1 MTKVKNLDIG
11 LVRNNAKHKVGFYLA
26 DSFNS
31 LPMVAALEPLRI
43 ANRVSKDKLFQWSFI
58 TDDGEAVKASNDILH
73 DADYSIDSPPEI
85 DILVVIGPFFI
96 SDITNDKLINWVQ
109 EQHKQSKTI
118 IGLESGCHVLA
129 LAGLLEGKKCTTH
142 WEHREEY
149 KSYWPEHDVSND
161 IYEMEDN
168 IFTCSGGAAPLDMM
182 LYLIEQ
188 IYEHELAASVADCM
202 IHPHI
207 RNSGEPQKMDIA
219 FRTGINHPIV
229 LECIQLIES
238 NIEQPLT
245 PDELAN
251 LFEISKRQLERLF
264 LRYLKTSP
272 ARYYLTARLEKG
284 RLLLEGSNML
294 ITDIAKA
301 TGFRSVAHFSA
312 RYHSSYGIA
321 PKDAR
326 ENAIGK
332 NPS

>member
-1 MTKVKNLDIG
+1 MTKAQNIDIG
-11 LVRNNAKHKVGFYLA
+11 LVRKNAQHKVGFYLA
-26 DSFNS
+26 ESFNS

-43 ANRVSKDKLFQWSFI
+43 ANRVSKKRLFQWSFI
-58 TDDGEAVKASNDILH
+58 TDDGKPVKASNDISH
-73 DADYSIDSPPEI
+73 EANYSIESPPKI
-85 DILVVIGPFFI
+85 DILVVAGPFFI
-96 SDITNDKLINWVQ
+96 DDIKNERLVHWVQ
-109 EQHKQSKTI
+109 SQHKQSTTI
-118 IGLESGCHVLA
+118 IGLESGCHTLA
-129 LAGLLEGKKCTTH
+129 LAGLLDDKKCTTH

-149 KSYWPEHDVSND
+149 KDYWPHHDVSND
-161 IYEMEDN
+161 IYEMDDN
-168 IFTCSGGAAPLDMM
+168 VFTCSGGAAPLDMM

-188 IYEHELAASVADCM
+188 IYEFELAASVADCM

-207 RNSGEPQKMDIA
+207 RNSGEPQKMDLQY
-219 FRTGINHPIV
+219 RTGINHPVV

-251 LFEISKRQLERLF
+251 LFGISKRQLERLF

-272 ARYYLTARLEKG
+272 ARYYLTTRLEKG
-284 RLLLEGSNML
+284 RMLLEGSNML

-326 ENAIGK
+326 ENAIGT
-332 NPS
+332 NQI

>member
-1 MTKVKNLDIG
+1 MIKTQNLDIG
-11 LVRNNAKHKVGFYLA
+11 LVKKNAQHKVGFYIA
-26 DSFNS
+26 ESFNS

-43 ANRVSKDKLFQWSFI
+43 ANRVSKKRLFQWSFI
-58 TDDGEAVKASNDILH
+58 TDNGKAVKASNDILH
-73 DADYSIDSPPEI
+73 QADFSIESSPEI
-85 DILVVIGPFFI
+85 DILVVAGPFFI
-96 SDITNDKLINWVQ
+96 NDIKSDHLIDWIQ
-109 EQHKQSKTI
+109 RQHKTSTTI
-118 IGLESGCHVLA
+118 IGLESGCHTLA
-129 LAGLLEGKKCTTH
+129 LAGLLEDKKCTTH

-149 KSYWPEHDVSND
+149 KNYWPEHDVSND

-207 RNSGEPQKMDIA
+207 RNSGEPQKMDIQY
-219 FRTGINHPIV
+219 RVGINHPIV

-251 LFEISKRQLERLF
+251 LFGISKRQLERLF

-272 ARYYLTARLEKG
+272 ARYYLTLRLEKG
-284 RLLLEGSNML
+284 RMLLEDSNML
-294 ITDIAKA
+294 ITEIAKA
-301 TGFRSVAHFSA
+301 TGFRSVAHFST
-312 RYHSSYGIA
+312 RYHSSYGIT

-326 ENAIGK
+326 AYAMAN
-332 NPS
+332 